1 MLKRLDI
8 FSPGV
13 TSELKGLTDCHML
26 SVELVYFYLFQGS
39 DERKPLLPHPNPVSK
54 PPSGADWINTSVPSA
69 RTDEQA
75 LLTSILTKTAQ

>member
-1 MLKRLDI
+1 MARY
-8 FSPGV
+8 FFPGV
-13 TSELKGLTDCHML
+13 RSEFKVPTITCVLL
-26 SVELVYFYLFQGS
+26 SWCIFYLFKGS

>member
-1 MLKRLDI
+1 MLR
-8 FSPGV
+8 
-13 TSELKGLTDCHML
+13 
-26 SVELVYFYLFQGS
+26 VELVYFYLFQGS

-54 PPSGADWINTSVPSA
+54 PPSGADWINTSVPSP

>member
-1 MLKRLDI
+1 
-8 FSPGV
+8 
-13 TSELKGLTDCHML
+13 ML

-54 PPSGADWINTSVPSA
+54 PPGGADWINTSVSSA

>member
-1 MLKRLDI
+1 M
-8 FSPGV
+8 
-13 TSELKGLTDCHML
+13 
-26 SVELVYFYLFQGS
+26 FQSS

-54 PPSGADWINTSVPSA
+54 PPSGADWINTSVHSA